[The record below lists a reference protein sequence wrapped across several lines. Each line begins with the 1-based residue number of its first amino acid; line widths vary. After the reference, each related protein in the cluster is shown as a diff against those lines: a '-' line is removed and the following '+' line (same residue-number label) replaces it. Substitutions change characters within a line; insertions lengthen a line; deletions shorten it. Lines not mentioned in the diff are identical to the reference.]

1 MRTLTLSLIAGLLS
15 TAAMA
20 GDYTLP
26 KTVTWTA
33 YSTGSSG
40 YNQAVAIGA
49 ALQADSDVNL
59 RVLPGNNDLARL
71 EPVRQG
77 KVQFAANGVGTY
89 LAQEG
94 VLEFTDQAWG
104 PQKVRV
110 LLNNLGSGAG
120 LALGS
125 AGPPAKR
132 SASLTARASPW
143 PI

>member
-1 MRTLTLSLIAGLLS
+1 MHFKGGDTLRTFTLSLVAGLMS

-20 GDYTLP
+20 SDYALP
-26 KTVTWTA
+26 RTVTWTT

-59 RVLPGNNDLARL
+59 RILPGNNDLSRL

-89 LAQEG
+89 IAQEG
-94 VLEFTDQAWG
+94 MLEFMDQSW
-104 PQKVRV
+104 VRR
-110 LLNNLGSGAG
+110 
-120 LALGS
+120 
-125 AGPPAKR
+125 R
-132 SASLTARASPW
+132 SALS
-143 PI
+143 